1 MPGLRHDGLVELVR
15 QHPPLAVDLVRLMDA
30 YPLPDDVVA
39 VLGSEDMTDVTP
51 ITGKPQ
57 PKPQTYAADS
67 VVIASDRTTGRRLLA
82 IVVEL
87 QGEAS
92 DDKDISWPVYATTA
106 RKANKCP
113 KSALIVLC
121 WDTAEARKCRRTIQ
135 VGPRGFDL
143 APDVVDRGHAPDL
156 TKAGPYTV
164 LCFAAL
170 NAVDLETHEGQVQV
184 VDALIASGARTHDH
198 KELSDLILGLAPTDV
213 AREQLRSLMMSIP
226 YKDPL
231 TEHWAAVGREEGREK
246 GREEGIEQGL
256 ARAKGEDL
264 LKIMDARSLK
274 PSEKQRAQV
283 TSSTDLGQLDL
294 WFDRALTAD
303 SADEVFRP

>member
-1 MPGLRHDGLVELVR
+1 MPGLRHDGLVALVR
-15 QHPPLAVDLVRLMDA
+15 QHPPLAVDLVRLMEA

-67 VVIASDRTTGRRLLA
+67 VVIASDQTTGERLLA
-82 IVVEL
+82 IIVEP

-106 RKANKCP
+106 RKAN
-113 KSALIVLC
+113 
-121 WDTAEARKCRRTIQ
+121 
-135 VGPRGFDL
+135 
-143 APDVVDRGHAPDL
+143 
-156 TKAGPYTV
+156 
-164 LCFAAL
+164 
-170 NAVDLETHEGQVQV
+170 
-184 VDALIASGARTHDH
+184 
-198 KELSDLILGLAPTDV
+198 
-213 AREQLRSLMMSIP
+213 LRSLMMSIP

-231 TEHWAAVGREEGREK
+231 TEHWAAAGRKEGREEGRV
-246 GREEGIEQGL
+246 EGIEQGL

-264 LKIMDARSLK
+264 LKIMEARSLM

-303 SADEVFRP
+303 SADEVFRS

>member
-30 YPLPDDVVA
+30 YPLPSDVVA
-39 VLGSEDMTDVTP
+39 VLGSEDMTDLTP
-51 ITGKPQ
+51 ATRAPR
-57 PKPQTYAADS
+57 PKPQTYTADA
-67 VVIASDRTTGRRLLA
+67 VVVVSDQATGKRLLA
-82 IVVEL
+82 VVVEP

-92 DDKDISWPVYATTA
+92 DDKDISWPVYVTTV

-121 WDTAEARKCRRTIQ
+121 WDADEARKCRRVIQ

-143 APDVVDRGHAPDL
+143 APDVVDRRHAPDL
-156 TKAGPYTV
+156 TKAAPYTV

-170 NAVDLETHEGQVQV
+170 NAVDLEIHVDQVLV
-184 VDALIASGARTHDH
+184 VEALMASGAKSYDH
-198 KELSDLILGLAPTDV
+198 KELSDLILGLAPTEL

-231 TEHWAAVGREEGREK
+231 TEEWARAGREQGLEQGLEQGR
-246 GREEGIEQGL
+246 EQGL

-264 LKIMDARSLK
+264 LKIMDARNLK
-274 PSEKQRAQV
+274 VSEKQRAQV
-283 TSSTDLGQLDL
+283 TCSTNLGQLDL

-303 SADEVFRP
+303 SADEVFRA

>member
-15 QHPPLAVDLVRLMDA
+15 QHPPLAVDLVRLMGA
-30 YPLPDDVVA
+30 YPLPGDAVA
-39 VLGSEDMTDVTP
+39 VLGSADMTDLTP
-51 ITGKPQ
+51 ATGTSR
-57 PKPQTYAADS
+57 PKPLTYTADA
-67 VVIASDRTTGRRLLA
+67 VVVVSDPTTGDRLLA
-82 IVVEL
+82 IVVEP

-92 DDKDISWPVYATTA
+92 DDKDISWPVYVTTV
-106 RKANKCP
+106 RKASKCP

-121 WDTAEARKCRRTIQ
+121 WDTAEARKCRRVIQ

-156 TKAGPYTV
+156 TKAAPYTV

-170 NAVDLETHEGQVQV
+170 NAVDLEIHEGQVLV
-184 VDALIASGARTHDH
+184 VAALMASGAKTYDH
-198 KELSDLILGLAPTDV
+198 AELTDLILGLAPTEL
-213 AREQLRSLMMSIP
+213 AREQLRSLMKRVP
-226 YKDPL
+226 YRDPL
-231 TEHWAAVGREEGREK
+231 TQEWISVGREQGL
-246 GREEGIEQGL
+246 EQGL

-274 PSEKQRAQV
+274 TSQAQREQV
-283 TSSTDLGQLDL
+283 MASTDLGRLDL

-303 SADEVFRP
+303 SADEVFRAWQ